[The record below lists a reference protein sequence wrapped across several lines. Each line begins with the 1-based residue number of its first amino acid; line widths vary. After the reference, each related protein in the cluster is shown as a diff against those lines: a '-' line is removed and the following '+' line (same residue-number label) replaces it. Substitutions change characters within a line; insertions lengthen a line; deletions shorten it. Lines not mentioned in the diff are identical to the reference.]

1 MPVLV
6 AVVVLFAGTGVA
18 IQMPMTALIA
28 EKLGLLWSL
37 LIVNLSGL
45 AVVVLILMSRT
56 LPMSA
61 AWRSIPWYVYVA
73 GPLGMGV
80 MAGLAYAIP
89 RIGITATLVLSIAA
103 QLLVG
108 VLLDR
113 IGFLGMELRALDVS
127 RIVGIAVVAI
137 GTWLVVR

>member
-1 MPVLV
+1 MPTIVFL
-6 AVVVLFAGTGVA
+6 VVLSAGAGIA

-37 LIVNLSGL
+37 LVVNSTG
-45 AVVVLILMSRT
+45 LILVALILTSRT
-56 LPMSA
+56 MPLLG
-61 AWRSIPWYVYVA
+61 AWKSIPWYVYAA

-80 MAGLAYAIP
+80 MAALTYAIP

-113 IGFLGMELRALDVS
+113 AGYLGMEVRVLDLS
-127 RIVGIAVVAI
+127 RVAGIAVVAI

>member
-1 MPVLV
+1 MPAFV
-6 AVVVLFAGTGVA
+6 AFVVLCAGTGIA
-18 IQMPMTALIA
+18 IQMPLMALAA
-28 EKLGLLWSL
+28 ERLGLLWGL
-37 LIVNLSGL
+37 LVVNSTGL
-45 AVVVLILMSRT
+45 VVVALILASRT
-56 LPMSA
+56 MPMLSTLK
-61 AWRSIPWYVYVA
+61 SLPWYVYIA

-80 MAGLAYAIP
+80 MGALAYAIP

-113 IGFLGMELRALDVS
+113 IGFLGMEVRGLDLS
-127 RIVGIAVVAI
+127 RIAGVAVVAI